1 MTKSSR
7 KEIMLCS
14 ILRNKFLKTKKE
26 ESKQLYNNERNLC
39 VTLLRRDK
47 RNYLPELNK
56 RILKILENFGKQS
69 TRYFQKKHAKEK
81 SLH

>member
-26 ESKQLYNNERNLC
+26 ESKQLYNKERNLC

>member
-26 ESKQLYNNERNLC
+26 ESKQLYNEERNLC